1 MTEAA
6 LEQRGD
12 VGSSS
17 GWVKRTVLVT
27 FCVLLLGTLCLA
39 FTRVIA
45 ARVPEQRA
53 TLEKLI
59 TDRTGLAVR
68 FDNVH
73 FAWNLDG
80 TSAVFERVEL
90 TDPKRGRVR
99 VVAPELRVEFDTW
112 DYLRH
117 HQFSLG
123 HVTLSSPDIEIVGDP
138 EEPVP
143 ASKAARGTKATRG
156 AREHEVDE
164 AALIRRF
171 TAWAELMPNGR
182 VEVEGARVH
191 LVRRGDRAAH
201 NSFTLSQAVLS
212 RSPTSFNAFGTMLL
226 SQDVGQS
233 LFLSAKIEGLGS
245 PTRVSGDLRV
255 IARRVFLDRVPLLA
269 AKGRGTLDAT
279 VRLKGGLVESASWQ
293 ASARELEL
301 GDATHGRFDH
311 LAVNGKLERDAGD
324 FIFKFADL
332 QLTRGAR
339 LERSPNVVAR
349 LSMEPGTTRVARTTL
364 TADRVPFMA
373 TEFIAGLF
381 APRLDERMLELP
393 GGWSPTA
400 GVLHALRFDSQGRT
414 LSAKLSGA
422 ELVRASDHARIG
434 QLTARVHLDDQE
446 LRIAF
451 DPAEPATLRLPGEQE
466 PRAFKLSGELAVL
479 NQAMPASFRFDAFD
493 VRTGDSAII
502 AQGEWNAPAKPLELD
517 FTHVDRALLRDAWT
531 LLAPGRETP
540 ALLADIASG
549 TVVEGKARLH
559 SMQDAAG
566 QRTVNWQ
573 RSSGTL
579 KLEAL
584 ATSGEELPRLEAGS
598 GTLAFA
604 RGRSQLTLD
613 AGTLDQLSVTS
624 ARFDWPRKG
633 EPRLH
638 AALQGD
644 LSSPLLREA
653 LEAQGL
659 ERLVGSVILE
669 ADARGEKE
677 LRQPDLWRVNARISN
692 ASVPL
697 GGGLPPLEKLAGTVR
712 YANGALRGLALEG
725 QWLGGPVEIE
735 SRRASVPG
743 SLIVGINGV
752 ADAAPLLRL
761 LGQAEVASRV
771 NGQLSWVGTAQ
782 RIAGS
787 DNDAWQLALTSNL
800 AGIESRLPEPFDK
813 ARARL
818 LPVSAQMRV
827 DTNGIHDFSVDGRE
841 LAIQGLIEN
850 GVTTARFDLQG
861 VAGELRRT
869 GNSGEP
875 RLRFERLDLRR
886 APAVLAV
893 AGALMPADGEIEMT
907 VDDMRHA
914 ERSLGALQ
922 ATLSHRDAGIA
933 FSLESAES
941 APHQFLANGSCA
953 GAGGECRIEFTADT
967 RNLSALLR
975 GTPLPAEW
983 PSESLHAAGELSWP
997 ADARGDLTPV
1007 LTGRFDLETE
1017 GRDSTHQ
1024 LFANASVAAGQIQL
1038 TNVQGT
1044 GPEADQLFRGSG
1056 RVGLLARDYDL
1067 TIDYERVSLAA
1078 SAMPTPARARLARAW
1093 TALRGTAARRG
1104 WAEVPETRRVQ
1115 WHGTWDAED

>member
-1 MTEAA
+1 M
-6 LEQRGD
+6 R
-12 VGSSS
+12 
-17 GWVKRTVLVT
+17 RTLLVT
-27 FCVLLLGTLCLA
+27 FCLSLLGMLGVV

-138 EEPVP
+138 EPAATP
-143 ASKAARGTKATRG
+143 ASAARSRKASPVVQD
-156 AREHEVDE
+156 ANDE

-212 RSPTSFNAFGTMLL
+212 RGATSFSAFGTMLL

-245 PTRVSGDLRV
+245 ASRVSGDLRV
-255 IARRVFLDRVPLLA
+255 IARRVFLDRMPLLA

-279 VRLKGGLVESASWQ
+279 VRLKNGLIQSASWQ

-301 GDATHGRFDH
+301 ADAATGRFDH
-311 LAVNGKLERDAGD
+311 LTVNGELERDAGD
-324 FIFKFADL
+324 FILRFADL

-349 LSMEPGTTRVARTTL
+349 LSMEPGTTQIARTTL

-373 TEFIAGLF
+373 AEFIAGLF
-381 APRLDERMLELP
+381 APQLDEHRVELP

-400 GVLHALRFDSQGRT
+400 GVLRTLRFDSQART
-414 LSAKLSGA
+414 LSAQLSGA
-422 ELVRASDHARIG
+422 EFVRASDHARIG
-434 QLTARVHLDDQE
+434 PLAARVNMDDDA

-451 DPAEPATLRLPGEQE
+451 DPSEPATLRLPGEQP
-466 PRAFKLSGELAVL
+466 PRAFRLDGEFALL
-479 NQAMPASFRFDAFD
+479 RRELPDSFRFDAFE
-493 VRTGDSAII
+493 VRTGDSALT
-502 AQGEWNAPAKPLELD
+502 AQGEWSASASPLQLE
-517 FTHVDRALLRDAWT
+517 FAHVDRALLRDAWT
-531 LLAPGRETP
+531 LLAPERETP
-540 ALLADIASG
+540 ARFADIEQG
-549 TVVEGKARLH
+549 NVVEGKATLH
-559 SMQDAAG
+559 PTQDASG
-566 QRTVNWQ
+566 QRIVNWQ

-579 KLEAL
+579 KLDAL
-584 ATSGEELPRLEAGS
+584 ATFGKELPRLEAGS

-604 RGRSQLTLD
+604 RGGVQLTLD
-613 AGTLDQLSVTS
+613 AGTLDQLSVTA

-653 LEAQGL
+653 LAAQGL
-659 ERLVGSVILE
+659 ERLAGSVMLE

-677 LRQPDLWRVNARISN
+677 LRQPGQWRVNARVSN

-697 GGGLPPLEKLAGTVR
+697 GGGLPPVEKLAGTVR
-712 YANGALRGLALEG
+712 YGNGALRGLALEG

-735 SRRASVPG
+735 SRRANPRGTLSVNF
-743 SLIVGINGV
+743 NGV
-752 ADAAPLLRL
+752 AEAAPLLQL
-761 LGQAEVASRV
+761 LGQAEVAGRV
-771 NGQLSWVGTAQ
+771 NGQVSWTGTAQ

-787 DNDAWQLALTSNL
+787 DDGWQLALSSSL
-800 AGIESRLPEPFDK
+800 AGLESRLPEPFDK
-813 ARARL
+813 PRARTM
-818 LPVSAQMRV
+818 PVNAQMRV
-827 DTNGIHDFSVDGRE
+827 DANGIHDFSVDGHE
-841 LAIQGLIEN
+841 VAIRGLTDG
-850 GVTTARFDLQG
+850 GVTTARFELQG

-869 GNSGEP
+869 GNSGDP
-875 RLRFERLDLRR
+875 RLRFERLEVKR

-893 AGALMPADGEIEMT
+893 AGALLPADGEIQMSVE
-907 VDDMRHA
+907 DLRHA
-914 ERSLGALQ
+914 GRSLGPMQ
-922 ATLSHRDAGIA
+922 ANLRQRDTGVA

-941 APHQFLANGSCA
+941 APHQLSAEGSCE
-953 GAGGECRIEFTADT
+953 GAGGTCRLEFTADT
-967 RNLSALLR
+967 QNLAAWLR
-975 GTPLPAEW
+975 GAQLPAEW
-983 PSESLHAAGELSWP
+983 PTESLHAAGELSWP

-1007 LTGRFDLETE
+1007 LVGRFDLETE
-1017 GRDSTHQ
+1017 GRDDTHQ
-1024 LFANASVAAGQIQL
+1024 MFANASVADGQIQL
-1038 TNVQGT
+1038 TQVQGT

-1056 RVGLLARDYDL
+1056 RVGLTARDYDL

-1093 TALRGTAARRG
+1093 NALRGTAARRG
-1104 WAEVPETRRVQ
+1104 WTEVPETRRVQ
-1115 WHGTWDAED
+1115 WHGTWDTQD